1 MIAIE
6 RALKNYLVNPN
17 DLDLG
22 FAMARLA
29 ELTKKYCRD
38 LGCPLKK
45 EALVLSKTFSVNLKI
60 GKWPEVLDGK
70 FDPNFRAKTDVI
82 VKKKNGDVHKFAEL
96 MLKQCCDTAKK
107 NAGVGK

>member
-29 ELTKKYCRD
+29 ELTKKCCRD

-45 EALVLSKTFSVNLKI
+45 EALVLSKTFSVDLKI

-70 FDPNFRAKTDVI
+70 FDPNFRAKTDAI
-82 VKKKNGDVHKFAEL
+82 LKKKNGDVHKVAEL

-107 NAGVGK
+107 NAGLGK

>member
-1 MIAIE
+1 MITVE
-6 RALKNYLVNPN
+6 RALKNYLVTPN

-22 FAMARLA
+22 FVMTRLA

-45 EALVLSKTFSVNLKI
+45 EALVLSKTFSVDLKI

-70 FDPNFRAKTDVI
+70 LDPNFRAKTDAI
-82 VKKKNGDVHKFAEL
+82 LKKKNGDVHIVAKL
-96 MLKQCCDTAKK
+96 MLKQCCDTVKK
-107 NAGVGK
+107 NAGFGK